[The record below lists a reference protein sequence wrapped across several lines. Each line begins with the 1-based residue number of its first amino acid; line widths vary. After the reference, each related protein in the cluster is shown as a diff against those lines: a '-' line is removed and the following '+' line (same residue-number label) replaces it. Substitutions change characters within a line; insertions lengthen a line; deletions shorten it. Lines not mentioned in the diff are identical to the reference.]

1 MIGEDATFIAKLS
14 HFAGL
19 KTTGST
25 AFSKARV
32 LLIQN
37 DRPSFDHATISL
49 VNSPHCIAYM
59 SFGHRK
65 MKEAMIREQQKSQK
79 KTGIRPIKGLQVVVF

>member
-1 MIGEDATFIAKLS
+1 
-14 HFAGL
+14 
-19 KTTGST
+19 
-25 AFSKARV
+25 
-32 LLIQN
+32 
-37 DRPSFDHATISL
+37 
-49 VNSPHCIAYM
+49 M